1 MKIDRARAQK
11 AFADYAAHY
20 NTADAKVKLKIDHT
34 YRVAALCA
42 RIAQSLALPPE
53 DVDLAWLSG
62 ILHDVGR
69 FEQLRRYNTFIDA
82 QSVSHAALSVAVL
95 FDEGRIRDY
104 LDDAGADALLRTAVE
119 WHSAFR
125 LPEALDDRTRLFCQI
140 LRDADKIDILRVNV
154 ETPMEEI
161 YNVST
166 AALRRSP
173 VTPAVLD
180 AFYAH
185 HCVLH
190 SLKQY
195 PADNAV
201 GHASLVFE
209 LCYPESLRIV
219 DEQGWLWRL
228 LDFKTDNRRCVCR
241 HPGRAAPLAERAVG
255 VSRYSKN
262 AISWF
267 DNIEGL
273 LQSYTQPARRQT
285 KGRRTPFTFRRIV
298 SSYCYAIYYI
308 CITDKCRYLPPR

>member
-1 MKIDRARAQK
+1 MKIDRARAQN

-20 NTADAKVKLKIDHT
+20 NAADAKVKLKIDHT

-42 RIAQSLALPPE
+42 RISQSLALPPE

-82 QSVSHAALSVAVL
+82 QSVSHAAMSVAVL

-180 AFYAH
+180 AFKDT
-185 HCVLH
+185 V
-190 SLKQY
+190 
-195 PADNAV
+195 
-201 GHASLVFE
+201 
-209 LCYPESLRIV
+209 
-219 DEQGWLWRL
+219 
-228 LDFKTDNRRCVCR
+228 
-241 HPGRAAPLAERAVG
+241 
-255 VSRYSKN
+255 
-262 AISWF
+262 
-267 DNIEGL
+267 EGYK
-273 LQSYTQPARRQT
+273 LQSM
-285 KGRRTPFTFRRIV
+285 GVIL
-298 SSYCYAIYYI
+298 SYI
-308 CITDKCRYLPPR
+308 CPLMYMNNPLCKKKAVITNSNKLRTYTSARYYTDAEILDILSGKEGR

>member
-20 NTADAKVKLKIDHT
+20 NAADAKVKLKIDHT

-180 AFYAH
+180 AFKDT
-185 HCVLH
+185 V
-190 SLKQY
+190 
-195 PADNAV
+195 
-201 GHASLVFE
+201 
-209 LCYPESLRIV
+209 
-219 DEQGWLWRL
+219 
-228 LDFKTDNRRCVCR
+228 
-241 HPGRAAPLAERAVG
+241 
-255 VSRYSKN
+255 
-262 AISWF
+262 
-267 DNIEGL
+267 EGYK
-273 LQSYTQPARRQT
+273 LQSM
-285 KGRRTPFTFRRIV
+285 GVIL
-298 SSYCYAIYYI
+298 SYI
-308 CITDKCRYLPPR
+308 CPLMYMNNPLCKKKAVITNSNKLRTYTLSLIHISEPTRP

>member
-20 NTADAKVKLKIDHT
+20 NAADAKVKLKIDHT

-180 AFYAH
+180 AFKDT
-185 HCVLH
+185 V
-190 SLKQY
+190 
-195 PADNAV
+195 
-201 GHASLVFE
+201 
-209 LCYPESLRIV
+209 
-219 DEQGWLWRL
+219 
-228 LDFKTDNRRCVCR
+228 
-241 HPGRAAPLAERAVG
+241 
-255 VSRYSKN
+255 
-262 AISWF
+262 
-267 DNIEGL
+267 EGYK
-273 LQSYTQPARRQT
+273 LQSM
-285 KGRRTPFTFRRIV
+285 GVIL
-298 SSYCYAIYYI
+298 SYI
-308 CITDKCRYLPPR
+308 CPLMYMNNPLCKKKAVITNSNKLRTYTSARYYTDAEILDILTGKEGR

>member
-20 NTADAKVKLKIDHT
+20 NAADAKVKLKIDHT

-95 FDEGRIRDY
+95 FDDGRIRDY

-180 AFYAH
+180 AFKDT
-185 HCVLH
+185 V
-190 SLKQY
+190 
-195 PADNAV
+195 
-201 GHASLVFE
+201 
-209 LCYPESLRIV
+209 
-219 DEQGWLWRL
+219 
-228 LDFKTDNRRCVCR
+228 
-241 HPGRAAPLAERAVG
+241 
-255 VSRYSKN
+255 
-262 AISWF
+262 
-267 DNIEGL
+267 EGYK
-273 LQSYTQPARRQT
+273 LQSM
-285 KGRRTPFTFRRIV
+285 GVIL
-298 SSYCYAIYYI
+298 SYI
-308 CITDKCRYLPPR
+308 CPLMYMNNPLCKKKAVITNSNKLRTYTSARYYTDAEILDILTGKEGR

>member
-1 MKIDRARAQK
+1 MTAIDRDRARA
-11 AFADYAAHY
+11 AFKSY
-20 NTADAKVKLKIDHT
+20 TDAYDATNPRIALKIEHT
-34 YRVAALCA
+34 YHVAEACDAVA
-42 RIAQSLALPPE
+42 REQGWSSE
-53 DVDLAWLSG
+53 DIDLAWLCG
-62 ILHDVGR
+62 LLHDMGR

-82 QSVSHAALSVAVL
+82 QSVSHAALSVSVL

-104 LDDAGADALLRTAVE
+104 LDDTNADSLLRAAVE

-125 LPEALDDRTRLFCQI
+125 LPDGLDERTQRLCQI

-161 YNVST
+161 YNVTT
-166 AALRRSP
+166 AQLRQSP

-180 AFYAH
+180 AFYEH

-190 SLKQY
+190 SLKKW

-228 LDFKTDNRRCVCR
+228 LAFKTDN
-241 HPGRAAPLAERAVG
+241 PDTARAFEKITAEMKRWLKANG
-255 VSRYSKN
+255 
-262 AISWF
+262 
-267 DNIEGL
+267 
-273 LQSYTQPARRQT
+273 
-285 KGRRTPFTFRRIV
+285 
-298 SSYCYAIYYI
+298 C
-308 CITDKCRYLPPR
+308 

>member
-1 MKIDRARAQK
+1 MKIDRARAQR

-20 NTADAKVKLKIDHT
+20 NTADPKVKLKIDHT
-34 YRVAALCA
+34 YRVAALCS
-42 RIAQSLALPPE
+42 RIAESLSLPQQGI
-53 DVDLAWLSG
+53 DLAWLSG

-82 QSVSHAALSVAVL
+82 QSVSHAALSVSVL

-104 LDDAGADALLRTAVE
+104 LDDTNADSLLRAAVE

-125 LPEALDDRTRLFCQI
+125 LPDGLDERTQRFCQI

-161 YNVST
+161 YNVTT
-166 AALRRSP
+166 AQLRQSP
-173 VTPAVLD
+173 VTPAVMD
-180 AFYAH
+180 AFYEH

-190 SLKQY
+190 SLKKW

-228 LDFKTDNRRCVCR
+228 LAFKTDN
-241 HPGRAAPLAERAVG
+241 PDTARAFEKITAEMKRWLKANG
-255 VSRYSKN
+255 
-262 AISWF
+262 
-267 DNIEGL
+267 
-273 LQSYTQPARRQT
+273 
-285 KGRRTPFTFRRIV
+285 
-298 SSYCYAIYYI
+298 C
-308 CITDKCRYLPPR
+308 

>member
-20 NTADAKVKLKIDHT
+20 NAADAKVKLKIDHT

-82 QSVSHAALSVAVL
+82 QSVSHAALSVA
-95 FDEGRIRDY
+95 
-104 LDDAGADALLRTAVE
+104 
-119 WHSAFR
+119 
-125 LPEALDDRTRLFCQI
+125 
-140 LRDADKIDILRVNV
+140 
-154 ETPMEEI
+154 
-161 YNVST
+161 
-166 AALRRSP
+166 ALRRSP

-228 LDFKTDNRRCVCR
+228 LDFKTDN
-241 HPGRAAPLAERAVG
+241 PDTAAAFA
-255 VSRYSKN
+255 
-262 AISWF
+262 AIRDELHRW
-267 DNIEGL
+267 L
-273 LQSYTQPARRQT
+273 HAQSA
-285 KGRRTPFTFRRIV
+285 
-298 SSYCYAIYYI
+298 
-308 CITDKCRYLPPR
+308 

>member
-20 NTADAKVKLKIDHT
+20 NAADAKVKLKIDHT

-42 RIAQSLALPPE
+42 RIAQSLDLPPE

-82 QSVSHAALSVAVL
+82 QS
-95 FDEGRIRDY
+95 
-104 LDDAGADALLRTAVE
+104 
-119 WHSAFR
+119 
-125 LPEALDDRTRLFCQI
+125 DDRTRLFCQI

-228 LDFKTDNRRCVCR
+228 LDFKTDN
-241 HPGRAAPLAERAVG
+241 PDTAAAFAAIRDELHHWL
-255 VSRYSKN
+255 N
-262 AISWF
+262 A
-267 DNIEGL
+267 
-273 LQSYTQPARRQT
+273 QSA
-285 KGRRTPFTFRRIV
+285 
-298 SSYCYAIYYI
+298 
-308 CITDKCRYLPPR
+308 